1 MNAEIHVK
9 QQDEPD
15 QVPIVLDNE
24 NSYEIIDNNG
34 LAVPNMPM
42 QEQAIY
48 QNNFDN
54 GLNYL
59 EFMVASSIVTK
70 TGRYIK
76 RVGNST

>member
-15 QVPIVLDNE
+15 QVPIGLDNE
-24 NSYEIIDNNG
+24 NAYEIIDNNG

-48 QNNFDN
+48 QNNFDY
-54 GLNYL
+54 GLNRVIHMGRPRV
-59 EFMVASSIVTK
+59 FSS
-70 TGRYIK
+70 
-76 RVGNST
+76 